1 MLSNPGGETEWHLRK
16 LATEV
21 LPPGEE
27 IIAMGNC
34 GETARDA

>member
-1 MLSNPGGETEWHLRK
+1 MLFNPGGETEWHLRK

-21 LPPGEE
+21 LPPAEG
-27 IIAMGNC
+27 IIAIGNY